1 MKENILELIKNSAY
15 KLNQFTSNEIFYIRK
30 EIFTKIDKKGREV
43 PYINCQVRKKDI
55 MLTPEELVRQ
65 LYIYKLNSQYEYPY
79 AKMQVEYPVSF
90 GREKKGRYCSF
101 Q

>member
-43 PYINCQVRKKDI
+43 PYINCQVRKKI
-55 MLTPEELVRQ
+55 L
-65 LYIYKLNSQYEYPY
+65 
-79 AKMQVEYPVSF
+79 
-90 GREKKGRYCSF
+90 CSHRKS
-101 Q
+101 

>member
-1 MKENILELIKNSAY
+1 
-15 KLNQFTSNEIFYIRK
+15 
-30 EIFTKIDKKGREV
+30 
-43 PYINCQVRKKDI
+43 

-90 GREKKGRYCSF
+90 GREKKGQILQFSIKQVR
-101 Q
+101 QLHI

>member
-1 MKENILELIKNSAY
+1 LSGEE
-15 KLNQFTSNEIFYIRK
+15 
-30 EIFTKIDKKGREV
+30 
-43 PYINCQVRKKDI
+43 KDI

-90 GREKKGRYCSF
+90 GREKKGQILQFSIKQVR
-101 Q
+101 QLHI